1 MSFKIKIISPI
12 KIDEVDLRRRRMRYG
27 EHASAE
33 TKVEVFNLPDGPTT
47 LDSPGDLLFCEHA
60 VFQEGI
66 KTDPNEFDAILIDCV
81 FDPAVDALREQSEL
95 PTFGPMRAT
104 LPLVSQIANKFSY
117 VARTERQ
124 TQWLAELATRYGYGD
139 KLASSR
145 ALKISYQDSRTP
157 KIFDEAMSRN
167 MKQAVQEDG
176 AEAIVMGSTTMAI
189 SDKVSAAAQG
199 VPLFLPGMVSLRVM
213 ELLWGDGL
221 LA

>member
-12 KIDEVDLRRRRMRYG
+12 KIDEADLRRRRLRYG
-27 EHASAE
+27 EFSGAA

-66 KTDPNEFDAILIDCV
+66 KTDPNDFDAILIDCV
-81 FDPAVDALREQSEL
+81 FDPAVDALREQCEV

-104 LPLVSQIANKFSY
+104 LPLVSQVADKFSY
-117 VARTERQ
+117 VARAERQ

-139 KLASSR
+139 MLASAR
-145 ALKISYQDSRTP
+145 ALKISYKESRSP
-157 KIFDEAMSRN
+157 KIFDEAMIRN
-167 MKQAVQEDG
+167 LRLAVQEDG
-176 AEAIVMGSTTMAI
+176 AKAIVMGSTTMAI
-189 SDKVSAAAQG
+189 SDQVTAAAQG
-199 VPLFLPGMVSLRVM
+199 KPLFLPGMVTLRVM